1 MSADLKLSHVA
12 FPGRRDTRQLPQSE
26 AIGATTHATSDATT
40 PRKPASLRDLARD
53 TLTRHQRDKAIECL
67 ATNPRE
73 PVASVARVAPV
84 ACVAAVS
91 VRKGGNPLLTHE
103 QGDACHS
110 PSWNDTEIQAF
121 ADRRDRL
128 LRWGHT
134 EQEADDLAERL
145 TLRDREADDRRVCAE
160 CHHGRA
166 RRCPDGA
173 PLPRDVLHRCA
184 AFAEHAT

>member
-1 MSADLKLSHVA
+1 MSADPRVSHVA
-12 FPGRRDTRQLPQSE
+12 FPRRRDTRQMQDIE
-26 AIGATTHATSDATT
+26 AIGATVDATSDATT

-73 PVASVARVAPV
+73 LVASVARVAPV
-84 ACVAAVS
+84 AGVA
-91 VRKGGNPLLTHE
+91 GNPLLTRE